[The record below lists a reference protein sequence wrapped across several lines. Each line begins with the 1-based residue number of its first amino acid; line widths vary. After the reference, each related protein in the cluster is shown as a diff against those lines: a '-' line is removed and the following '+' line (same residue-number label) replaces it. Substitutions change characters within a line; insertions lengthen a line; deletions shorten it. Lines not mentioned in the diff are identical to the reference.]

1 MIEACGIL
9 AFLTDFGTSDPY
21 VPSMKGVAMRVCRSI
36 TLVDITHE
44 IPPFDVDYG
53 SYILFST
60 YKYFPPGTVFVA
72 VVDPGVGTS
81 RKPIAIASKN
91 YYFVGPDNG
100 ILMMAAEE
108 DGLESAVVLTREE
121 LFWKPVSRSFH
132 GRDIFAPVAARIAC
146 GYDFRLLG
154 EPVSPSDLAR
164 PKLRIGLEKAGD
176 CVKSWVIHVD
186 RFGNVILSEKFKRI
200 IELLG
205 VGIGNKVRVVIG
217 DHEFTAI
224 VEKVFSVAP
233 PGTLVL
239 YENSFQL
246 AELAVNLG
254 SAERIL
260 HASKG
265 DSLTLCK

>member
-1 MIEACGIL
+1 MREACGIL
-9 AFLTDFGTSDPY
+9 ALLTDFGTSDPY
-21 VPSMKGVAMRVCRSI
+21 VPSMKGIALRICRNI

-44 IPPFDVDYG
+44 IPSFDVDYG

-60 YKYFPPGTVFVA
+60 YKYFPPGTVFAA

-100 ILMMAAEE
+100 LMIIAAEE

-132 GRDIFAPVAARIAC
+132 GRDIFIPVAARVAC
-146 GYDFRLLG
+146 GIDFRSLG
-154 EPVSPSDLAR
+154 EPVSPSDLVR
-164 PKLRIGLEKAGD
+164 PKLRIGLEKVGD
-176 CVKSWVIHVD
+176 CVKSWVIHID
-186 RFGNVILSEKFKRI
+186 RFGNVVLSERFKRI
-200 IELLG
+200 IELLELS
-205 VGIGNKVRVVIG
+205 VGDRVRVIVG
-217 DHEFTAI
+217 AHEFLAL
-224 VEKVFSVAP
+224 VEKVFSAVP

-239 YENSFQL
+239 YENSLQL

-254 SAERIL
+254 SAEKIL
-260 HASKG
+260 KVNRR
-265 DSLTLCK
+265 DSLALCK